1 MNLPVNKQAHKLC
14 FYATPE
20 HACTYLPDRQA
31 TTLFADP
38 AFSMDRHIYTQ
49 LVAKG
54 FRRSGEYIYRPWCNN
69 CDACV
74 PVRIPVQDNVMR
86 KKHVR
91 VWKRNQDIKV
101 VCKPVA
107 FEEPHFE
114 LYCRYI
120 NARHNGGGMD
130 NPGRKDYMGF
140 LGSRWMDTIFY
151 EMKLADQLLAISVVD
166 QLDDGLSA
174 VYTFYDTNFSKR
186 SLGTFSILYEIH
198 EAARLGL
205 EWLYLGYWIEG
216 CAKMNYK
223 NQFKPAEF
231 LQNNIWVRSD

>member
-1 MNLPVNKQAHKLC
+1 MNLSVNKQAHKLC

-20 HACTYLPDRQA
+20 HACMYLPGRQA

-38 AFSMDRHIYTQ
+38 AFPMDRHIYTQ

-69 CDACV
+69 CNACV
-74 PVRIPVQDNVMR
+74 PIRIPVQDHVMR
-86 KKHVR
+86 KKHAR

-101 VCKPVA
+101 ITKPPV

-120 NARHNGGGMD
+120 NARHKGGGMD

-140 LGSRWMDTIFY
+140 LGSNWMDTLFY
-151 EMKLADQLLAISVVD
+151 EMKLADQLLAVSVVD
-166 QLDDGLSA
+166 QMDDGLSA
-174 VYTFYDTNFSKR
+174 VYTFYDTNFYKR

-205 EWLYLGYWIEG
+205 KWLYLGYWIKG

-223 NQFKPAEF
+223 NQFSPAEF
-231 LQNNIWVRSD
+231 LQNNLWVRGD

>member
-1 MNLPVNKQAHKLC
+1 
-14 FYATPE
+14 
-20 HACTYLPDRQA
+20 
-31 TTLFADP
+31 
-38 AFSMDRHIYTQ
+38 
-49 LVAKG
+49 VAKG

-74 PVRIPVQDNVMR
+74 PIRIPVLDHVMR

-101 VCKPVA
+101 ISRPAA
-107 FEEPHFE
+107 FEESHFE

-120 NARHNGGGMD
+120 SARHKGGGMD

-140 LGSRWMDTIFY
+140 LCSSWMDTLFY
-151 EMKLADQLLAISVVD
+151 EMKLADRLLAVSVVD

-174 VYTFYDTNFSKR
+174 VYTFYDTSYDKR

-205 EWLYLGYWIEG
+205 DWLYLGYWIED
-216 CAKMNYK
+216 CEKMNYK
-223 NQFKPAEF
+223 NQFKPAEYF
-231 LQNNIWVRSD
+231 HNNKWVRGT